1 MQGHLTDI
9 RRFTIFMLYLLLFIP
24 SLAQVSR
31 VDPANWWVGMKDPR
45 LQLMVY
51 GNGIGETVPRIRYSG
66 VTVKKVHK
74 ADSRNYLFIDL
85 NVEPNTKPGTLT
97 IEFLREGR
105 VAHEFSYSLLPR
117 RKPADAYQGF
127 SSADVICLITP
138 DRFVNGDET
147 NDIINGMRENAIDRS
162 SPGAR
167 HGGDIRG
174 IINSLG
180 YLADMGF
187 TAIWPQPMLEND
199 MKAYS
204 YHGYA
209 ITDHYKVDPR
219 FGTLD
224 EYRELAQKASSKGI
238 KLIFDGVVNHIGSNH
253 WWMKDKPFRDWLNFP
268 DSLVLT
274 NHRRTVNQDP
284 YASGYD
290 RNLMSN
296 GWFDVTMPDMNNR
309 NPFMAEYL
317 IQHTIW
323 WTETLQLGGIRQ
335 DTYGYSDKEFLRKW
349 SCRMMQEYPNFNIV
363 GEEWSLNPLV
373 TSYWQQGKK
382 NADGYESCL
391 RTVMDFP
398 LQSALV
404 RGLLEK
410 EERYGFDRGLGRL
423 YEALAN
429 DFVYPRP
436 GDILVFGDNHDMDR
450 IFTQLGNDIALTKM
464 AMTFLLTVR
473 GIPQVYYGTEI
484 LMQNSAH
491 PNDHGVIRSDLPGG
505 WKADTA
511 SVFTGKGLSAGQ
523 QEMQTFLRRLLNWRK
538 SSEAIAKGRTMHFAP
553 FNGVYVYFR
562 YTDIAC
568 VMVIMNKNNAAVQV
582 DTKRFEEILGT
593 RSSGYDVM
601 TGRTLSLKDP
611 INIPARTATVLTLN

>member
-1 MQGHLTDI
+1 
-9 RRFTIFMLYLLLFIP
+9 MLYLLLFIP

>member
-1 MQGHLTDI
+1 
-9 RRFTIFMLYLLLFIP
+9 
-24 SLAQVSR
+24 
-31 VDPANWWVGMKDPR
+31 
-45 LQLMVY
+45 
-51 GNGIGETVPRIRYSG
+51 
-66 VTVKKVHK
+66 
-74 ADSRNYLFIDL
+74 
-85 NVEPNTKPGTLT
+85 
-97 IEFLREGR
+97 
-105 VAHEFSYSLLPR
+105 
-117 RKPADAYQGF
+117 
-127 SSADVICLITP
+127 
-138 DRFVNGDET
+138 
-147 NDIINGMRENAIDRS
+147 
-162 SPGAR
+162 
-167 HGGDIRG
+167 
-174 IINSLG
+174 
-180 YLADMGF
+180 MGF

-224 EYRELAQKASSKGI
+224 EYRELSQKASSKGI

-562 YTDIAC
+562 YTDTAS